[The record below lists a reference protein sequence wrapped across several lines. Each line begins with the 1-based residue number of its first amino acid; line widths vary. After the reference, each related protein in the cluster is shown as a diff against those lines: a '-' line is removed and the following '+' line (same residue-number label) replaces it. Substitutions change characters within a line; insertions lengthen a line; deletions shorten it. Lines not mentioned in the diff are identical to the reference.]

1 MSGAVHPALA
11 LARAGDIAGAIAAGE
26 ATLRSGSQDAP
37 LALFVGM
44 LCCRQGDPQRGL
56 PHIRQAV
63 ALAPRETAAKV
74 ELARA
79 LIATDAFEEA
89 EAVAAPLAG
98 TTTALA
104 REMQRIRAHA
114 VARTGDAGLARQLYE
129 ELVAVDAGDF
139 ESWDGAGAA
148 RLATG
153 DVAGAV
159 TALQRATQLRPT
171 AVGYWINLARAQY
184 AAQDYVA
191 ALAAAD
197 AALARDPDDVAARLE
212 RARSLAAL
220 RRYDEAVEDLASVR
234 PAAASSPEL
243 LVRIADASV
252 AARAF
257 AAAEA
262 DYRAVLAVRPDLIAA
277 WVGLGKALERTN
289 LSRELLALVE
299 DAAAAGVPGTATAL
313 LRAQGLRAAG
323 RLDEALAAVEA
334 APADIDPVDRA
345 QLLGDIADRLGL
357 ADRAF
362 AAFADANAQLAAGTR
377 GSVDDARAYLE
388 RFERVRSALTPE
400 RYASWTPS
408 PPPGPR
414 RAPLFIFGFPRS
426 GTTLI
431 DTMLSGHPDA
441 LVLEEEG
448 NIDAV
453 GEALGPIERL
463 ASLSVAEIEAL
474 RDLYFSEVAKIAG
487 DVGDR
492 LIVDKN
498 PLGLGSTPLLHRLF
512 PDARF
517 VFAERHPCDV
527 VLSCFVTSS
536 RMNAKIA
543 SFYDFEGTARLYD
556 RVLAYWQRCR
566 EVLPIAV
573 HTVRYET
580 LIADPETELR
590 RLAEFAG
597 LEWDS
602 RLLSNQTNA
611 AARGYIG
618 SPSYAQVAEPIYKR
632 ADGRW
637 RRYRSQMA
645 VVMPILG
652 PWIDRLGYDAD

>member
-1 MSGAVHPALA
+1 MTGRIPPALA
-11 LARAGDIAGAIAAGE
+11 LARAGDIPGAIAAGE
-26 ATLRSGSQDAP
+26 AELRAGSQDAP

-44 LCCRQGDPQRGL
+44 LCCRQGDPERGI
-56 PHIRQAV
+56 PYIRQAV
-63 ALAPRETAAKV
+63 ALAPRETSAKV

-79 LIATDAFEEA
+79 LIATSAFAEA
-89 EAVAAPLAG
+89 EAVASPLASPASLVG
-98 TTTALA
+98 

-114 VARTGDAGLARQLYE
+114 LARSGETDLARGLYE
-129 ELVAVDAGDF
+129 ALVEADAADF
-139 ESWDGAGAA
+139 ESWDGVGAA
-148 RLATG
+148 RLAGG
-153 DVAGAV
+153 DVDGAV
-159 TALQRATQLRPT
+159 AALERATALRPT
-171 AVGYWINLARAQY
+171 AVGYWINLARARF
-184 AAQDYVA
+184 AAQDYAAALVAAETALSRDPVDVA
-191 ALAAAD
+191 ALF
-197 AALARDPDDVAARLE
+197 E

-220 RRYDEAVEDLASVR
+220 RRYDEALAILSGLR
-234 PAAASSPEL
+234 PLAATAPEM
-243 LVRIADASV
+243 LVKIADAAV

-257 AAAEA
+257 ADAEI
-262 DYRAVLAVRPDLIAA
+262 DYRAALAARPDLTAA

-289 LSRELLALVE
+289 RSSDLLALVDE
-299 DAAAAGVPGTATAL
+299 AASAGVPSDATAL

-323 RLDEALAAVEA
+323 RLDEALAAVQA

-357 ADRAF
+357 ADVAF
-362 AAFADANAQLAAGTR
+362 AAFADANARLAAGAK
-377 GSVDDARAYLE
+377 GSAAAALAYLQ
-388 RFERVRSALTPE
+388 RFERVHSALTPA

-408 PPPGPR
+408 PPAGAR

-441 LVLEEEG
+441 VVLEEEG

-463 ASLSVAEIEAL
+463 AGLTGSGIEAL
-474 RDLYFSEVAKIAG
+474 RKLYFEEVAKIAG
-487 DVGDR
+487 DVGHR

-517 VFAERHPCDV
+517 LFAERHPCDV
-527 VLSCFVTSS
+527 VLSCFITSS

-543 SFYDFEGTARLYD
+543 SFYDFEGTAQLYD
-556 RVLAYWQRCR
+556 RVLAYWLRCR

-580 LIADPETELR
+580 LIADPESELR
-590 RLAEFAG
+590 RIADFAG
-597 LEWDS
+597 LEWNS
-602 RLLSNQTNA
+602 QLLANESNA
-611 AARGYIG
+611 SARVYIG

-637 RRYRSQMA
+637 RRYRAQMA
-645 VVMPILG
+645 AVMPILA
-652 PWIDRLGYDAD
+652 PWIERLGYDAA